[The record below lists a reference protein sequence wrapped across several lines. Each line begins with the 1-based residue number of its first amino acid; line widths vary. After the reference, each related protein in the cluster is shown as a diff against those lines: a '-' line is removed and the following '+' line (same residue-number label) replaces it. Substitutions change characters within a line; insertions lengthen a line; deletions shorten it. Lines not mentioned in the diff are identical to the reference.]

1 MVGVLGDPVEIRVD
15 GVAEHGERDE
25 GLALKKRAAK
35 FLLQRDNGIG
45 QRGLGNATAFGRAG
59 EITLLAERQKVAD
72 LVHLHVPPRGI
83 NRASRPRLPSA
94 PVSKCEV
101 VHTQRHTPCLI
112 IANSISCNPPL
123 AGGDRMKFD
132 QIKRRKFIALL
143 GGAAAWPLAA
153 RAEQS
158 VVRLGYLA
166 PARLPNLIEALRAGL
181 RDFGYVE
188 GQNLTIE
195 YRFALGQTKSYDELA
210 QELVSLDPAAIVL
223 TGTPAALALKRQTTT
238 IPIVVAPIADPIA
251 LGLARSL
258 ARPGGN
264 VTGVTMYG
272 TELAHKRMEI
282 FKEAAAGIRRVAV
295 LVNTDNPLQA
305 FLWNDIGPIAPLLG
319 LEFRLFTLSDFNELP
334 TMFSTMARDGFDAL
348 TLFSD
353 AQFFAARRRIAEL
366 AAMHRLPAMYE
377 SRDFVDDG
385 GLISYGPNVPDLSRR
400 AAAFVVKIL
409 NGAKA
414 SELPI
419 EQPTKFEL
427 VINIKTAKALGIEV
441 PPTLLVRADE
451 VIE

>member
-1 MVGVLGDPVEIRVD
+1 MMR
-15 GVAEHGERDE
+15 R
-25 GLALKKRAAK
+25 RA
-35 FLLQRDNGIG
+35 F
-45 QRGLGNATAFGRAG
+45 
-59 EITLLAERQKVAD
+59 ITLV
-72 LVHLHVPPRGI
+72 
-83 NRASRPRLPSA
+83 
-94 PVSKCEV
+94 
-101 VHTQRHTPCLI
+101 
-112 IANSISCNPPL
+112 
-123 AGGDRMKFD
+123 
-132 QIKRRKFIALL
+132 
-143 GGAAAWPLAA
+143 GGAALARPLGA
-153 RAEQS
+153 RAQQPAK
-158 VVRLGYLA
+158 VARLGYLA

-188 GQNLTIE
+188 GQNLAIE
-195 YRFALGQTKSYDELA
+195 YRFVMGQTKSYDELA

-238 IPIVVAPIADPIA
+238 IPIVLAPIADPIA

-264 VTGVTMYG
+264 VTGLTMYG

-295 LVNTDNPLQA
+295 LVNTDNPLHP
-305 FLWNDIGPIAPLLG
+305 FLWDDVQPIAPLLG
-319 LEFRLFTLSDFNELP
+319 LEFRLFALSDFNELP

-353 AQFFAARRRIAEL
+353 AQFFSARQRIAEL
-366 AAMHRLPAMYE
+366 AATHRLPAMYE

-427 VINIKTAKALGIEV
+427 AINLKTAKALGLTM
-441 PPTLLVRADE
+441 PPALLARADE

>member
-1 MVGVLGDPVEIRVD
+1 MLVT
-15 GVAEHGERDE
+15 
-25 GLALKKRAAK
+25 
-35 FLLQRDNGIG
+35 IG
-45 QRGLGNATAFGRAG
+45 RRELIAT
-59 EITLLAERQKVAD
+59 
-72 LVHLHVPPRGI
+72 
-83 NRASRPRLPSA
+83 
-94 PVSKCEV
+94 
-101 VHTQRHTPCLI
+101 
-112 IANSISCNPPL
+112 
-123 AGGDRMKFD
+123 
-132 QIKRRKFIALL
+132 L
-143 GGAAAWPLAA
+143 GGAVAWPLAA
-153 RAEQS
+153 HAQRPAK

-188 GQNLTIE
+188 GQNLAIE

-238 IPIVVAPIADPIA
+238 IPIILAPIADPIA

-282 FKEAAAGIRRVAV
+282 FREAAAGIRRVAL
-295 LVNTDNPLQA
+295 LVNADNPLHP
-305 FLWNDIGPIAPLLG
+305 FLWDDIQPIGPLLG
-319 LEFRLFTLSDFNELP
+319 LELRLFAVSDFNELP
-334 TMFSTMARDGFDAL
+334 TMFSTMAREGFDAL

-353 AQFFAARRRIAEL
+353 AQFFSARRRIAEL

-427 VINIKTAKALGIEV
+427 VINLKTAKALGLNMPASV
-441 PPTLLVRADE
+441 LARADE

>member
-1 MVGVLGDPVEIRVD
+1 MSAQMR
-15 GVAEHGERDE
+15 R
-25 GLALKKRAAK
+25 RQ
-35 FLLQRDNGIG
+35 F
-45 QRGLGNATAFGRAG
+45 
-59 EITLLAERQKVAD
+59 ITL
-72 LVHLHVPPRGI
+72 I
-83 NRASRPRLPSA
+83 
-94 PVSKCEV
+94 
-101 VHTQRHTPCLI
+101 
-112 IANSISCNPPL
+112 
-123 AGGDRMKFD
+123 
-132 QIKRRKFIALL
+132 
-143 GGAAAWPLAA
+143 GGAAAAWPVAT
-153 RAEQS
+153 RAQQKA
-158 VVRLGYLA
+158 VRLGYLA

-188 GQNLTIE
+188 GQNLAIE

-210 QELVSLDPAAIVL
+210 QELVSLDPVAIVL

-238 IPIVVAPIADPIA
+238 IPIILAPIADPIA

-272 TELAHKRMEI
+272 TAAHKRMEI

-295 LVNTDNPLQA
+295 LVNTDNPLHP
-305 FLWNDIGPIAPLLG
+305 FLWDDVQPVAPLLG
-319 LEFRLFTLSDFNELP
+319 LEFRLFALSDFNELS
-334 TMFSTMARDGFDAL
+334 TMFSTMARNGFDAL

-353 AQFFAARRRIAEL
+353 AQFFSARRRIAEL

-427 VINIKTAKALGIEV
+427 VINLNTAKALGIEM
-441 PPTLLVRADE
+441 PPTLLARADE